1 MADFALELLKFT
13 PPKESNIMSPLSL
26 VAALSVLERA
36 AGGSTKSQ
44 IANALR
50 RTSDADVPELIRAL
64 AAADGVL
71 MAVATKFYLA
81 NGTNLH
87 EDYKSTVTKEF
98 DVATECL
105 DFRNQ
110 KLTVEVLA
118 ASSNS

>member
-50 RTSDADVPELIRAL
+50 RSEIFAGPWKWLKRVAPF
-64 AAADGVL
+64 AAPILFLKLL
-71 MAVATKFYLA
+71 MLMCP
-81 NGTNLH
+81 
-87 EDYKSTVTKEF
+87 S
-98 DVATECL
+98 
-105 DFRNQ
+105 
-110 KLTVEVLA
+110 
-118 ASSNS
+118 